1 MFTTPAGQIDP
12 YTGEPQ
18 IEGFVIAGC
27 DHEPTVDAAMY
38 EHGMRWIKATNEQVV
53 FVNIEGQ
60 ATALARTDGLPPDRL
75 QINLNSLY
83 DATVDADAGRRPVN
97 RKICNF
103 FKFRGTRTVIW
114 SDLNGLYVKF
124 AGGEFHQIISTRS

>member
-18 IEGFVIAGC
+18 VEGFVIAGC
-27 DHEPTVDAAMY
+27 DHEPTVDAALY

-60 ATALARTDGLPPDRL
+60 ATVLARTDGLPPDRL
-75 QINLNSLY
+75 
-83 DATVDADAGRRPVN
+83 
-97 RKICNF
+97 
-103 FKFRGTRTVIW
+103 
-114 SDLNGLYVKF
+114 
-124 AGGEFHQIISTRS
+124 